1 MRAILSGMAETA
13 DTLAM
18 RLERPSGSPG
28 GTATVQGRREFI
40 RSLAGLYLGARIVRA
55 EEPTGTSPV
64 SSVLR
69 KKGSIIIAGGGPHKG
84 PIDDAFTLR
93 AGKRVGI
100 ITTASGHAGTK
111 KTKEDI
117 PYYWMT
123 PPEGVEVDLL
133 HPSDPRDVDDPSFAD
148 CIDDWT
154 AAWVPGGEQER
165 LEIFRNT
172 LVLKKLY
179 NLWKRGGVIGGTSAG
194 AAVMGNLMIRK
205 GYPDPE
211 LCEGFGF
218 VQNAVFD
225 QHVDTR
231 KRAQRL
237 LNVMT
242 QYPTYAGVGIAEE
255 TAVVLDD
262 GEDAEVIGKGTV
274 NFHAPNSDN
283 VIIFYPGDRFNLRT
297 GKVHRKQDRVTEVG
311 VTAGVP

>member
-1 MRAILSGMAETA
+1 
-13 DTLAM
+13 
-18 RLERPSGSPG
+18 
-28 GTATVQGRREFI
+28 V
-40 RSLAGLYLGARIVRA
+40 GLYLGAHIVRA
-55 EEPTGTSPV
+55 DEPTGTSPA

-133 HPSDPRDVDDPSFAD
+133 HPTDPRDVDDPSFAD

-154 AAWVPGGEQER
+154 AAWVPGGAQKR

-172 LVLKKLY
+172 LVLEKLRK
-179 NLWKRGGVIGGTSAG
+179 LWERGGVIGGTSAG
-194 AAVMGNLMIRK
+194 AAVMGDIMIRQ
-205 GYPDPE
+205 GYPEPE

-218 VQNAVFD
+218 VPNAVFD

-231 KRAQRL
+231 NRMERL
-237 LNVMT
+237 LRT
-242 QYPTYAGVGIAEE
+242 LRKHPTHAGVGIAEE
-255 TAVVLDD
+255 TAVLLD
-262 GEDAEVIGKGTV
+262 EDENAEVIGKGTV
-274 NFHAPNSDN
+274 NFHAPNSDKP
-283 VIIFYPGDRFNLRT
+283 IIFYPGDIFNLRT
-297 GKVHRKQDRVTEVG
+297 SKVHRKQDRGAAEDVTVG
-311 VTAGVP
+311 VP

>member
-1 MRAILSGMAETA
+1 
-13 DTLAM
+13 
-18 RLERPSGSPG
+18 
-28 GTATVQGRREFI
+28 
-40 RSLAGLYLGARIVRA
+40 
-55 EEPTGTSPV
+55 
-64 SSVLR
+64 VLR

-133 HPSDPRDVDDPSFAD
+133 HPTDPRDVDDPSFAD

-154 AAWVPGGEQER
+154 AAWVPGGAQKR

-172 LVLKKLY
+172 LVLEKLRK
-179 NLWKRGGVIGGTSAG
+179 LWERGGVIGGTSAG
-194 AAVMGNLMIRK
+194 AAVMGDIMIRQ
-205 GYPDPE
+205 GYPEPE

-218 VQNAVFD
+218 VPNAVFD

-231 KRAQRL
+231 NRMERL
-237 LNVMT
+237 LRTLRKHPMHT
-242 QYPTYAGVGIAEE
+242 GVGIAEE
-255 TAVVLDD
+255 TAVVLDGD
-262 GEDAEVIGKGTV
+262 EDAEVIGKGTV
-274 NFHAPNSDN
+274 NFHAPNSDMP
-283 VIIFYPGDRFNLRT
+283 IIFYPGDIFNLRT
-297 GKVHRKQDRVTEVG
+297 GMVRRKSDRTSVQESVG
-311 VTAGVP
+311 AP